1 MLLVWLEADTILRQ
15 KSGGKRSL
23 DDFCSRFFGGET
35 GAPTVK
41 TYTRAD
47 VVSALDA
54 VATYDWAAFFS
65 ARIDAVSAR
74 APLGG
79 IEDSGWRV
87 VYGDTPNGYL
97 AARAKVAGA
106 ADFGFSLGIWTKPDG
121 TVADVVHGSP
131 AFTAGLAPAMRI
143 TAIDGRKWSTEA
155 AEQALERAEK
165 TPRPLEIVVEA
176 ADIVRTVRIDYHD
189 GLRHPHLERDPAKPD
204 LLGAIL
210 APRSAPAP

>member
-143 TAIDGRKWSTEA
+143 PASGARPGEAGPPGRDPGP
-155 AEQALERAEK
+155 AERSRPVRRRSSSGRSALGRALEVATIATE
-165 TPRPLEIVVEA
+165 
-176 ADIVRTVRIDYHD
+176 
-189 GLRHPHLERDPAKPD
+189 GQ
-204 LLGAIL
+204 
-210 APRSAPAP
+210 